1 MLPQFAMRAA
11 RKRIYLG
18 ERRKGGFSSSRKPP
32 RSIPLAVGFAVQ
44 THMTMHAIAAYAQNV
59 CFFMEAPS
67 IGLTCDDDAPMRQT
81 SQRKLTFPIK
91 KPSVTCVFADH
102 RGLCAVEW
110 RKTYAVEP
118 PQLDP
123 DEQGRRCVHASMNAP
138 PSPVHPVHAD

>member
-1 MLPQFAMRAA
+1 
-11 RKRIYLG
+11 
-18 ERRKGGFSSSRKPP
+18 
-32 RSIPLAVGFAVQ
+32 
-44 THMTMHAIAAYAQNV
+44 MTMHAIAAYAQNV

-123 DEQGRRCVHASMNAP
+123 DEQGRRCVHARMNAP
-138 PSPVHPVHAD
+138 PSLFTLFMLTDMVDKTYNYLL

>member
-1 MLPQFAMRAA
+1 
-11 RKRIYLG
+11 
-18 ERRKGGFSSSRKPP
+18 
-32 RSIPLAVGFAVQ
+32 
-44 THMTMHAIAAYAQNV
+44 MTMHAIAAYAQNV

-123 DEQGRRCVHASMNAP
+123 DEQGTEVRSCSYERTSVPC
-138 PSPVHPVHAD
+138 SPCSC

>member
-1 MLPQFAMRAA
+1 
-11 RKRIYLG
+11 
-18 ERRKGGFSSSRKPP
+18 
-32 RSIPLAVGFAVQ
+32 
-44 THMTMHAIAAYAQNV
+44 MTMHAIAAYAQNV

-123 DEQGRRCVHASMNAP
+123 DEQGAEVRSCEHERTLRPLFTLFMLTDMVDKTYNYLL
-138 PSPVHPVHAD
+138 

>member
-1 MLPQFAMRAA
+1 
-11 RKRIYLG
+11 
-18 ERRKGGFSSSRKPP
+18 
-32 RSIPLAVGFAVQ
+32 
-44 THMTMHAIAAYAQNV
+44 MTMHAIAAYAQNV

-123 DEQGRRCVHASMNAP
+123 DLRPLFTLFMLTDMVDKTYNYLL
-138 PSPVHPVHAD
+138 